1 MAIINSRKVQSIQ
14 RPLNSPNPDRII
26 DPFTIPPLDDQY
38 LDSDT
43 KQDFERWKNQRF
55 GDVPINEL
63 ELFDDIDAQ
72 RYAHLIRNIELGHA
86 RVGAPRQLVG
96 PDGNLIE
103 RTKRPD
109 DFASAMQ
116 GDAISSMAPTK
127 PYEDSPFWQT
137 KIDQTCFEP
146 TSTFGYEG
154 EDGHVLEIA
163 RAIPNTMPFFDAQ
176 ELIVFPTTKAVSISQ
191 LSKFELEALGALLQD
206 RYRAMVAEGYE
217 NVWFGMHRG
226 QDGGGTLEHIHFQ
239 IYGSKS
245 PLTKHNNIWTNE
257 DQLGLSHFEFQRLR
271 GQLTISAD
279 TERNTEIFSPYT
291 GGFPLGMGIAFT
303 KRDQTCGFSDDPQT
317 FIHLDDM
324 DSQDLQNWLSALA
337 QAVETIEGIPLK
349 NRANGLAGYSIN
361 CVVPPKG
368 SNNSPM
374 TWNLNPA
381 KLRSVPF
388 EQCDA
393 LENPIDP
400 FNARDILE
408 NSLARP
414 SIVR

>member
-1 MAIINSRKVQSIQ
+1 MHT
-14 RPLNSPNPDRII
+14 PNPDRII
-26 DPFTIPPLDDQY
+26 DPFTIPPLDDRY
-38 LDSDT
+38 LDPHT
-43 KQDFERWKNQRF
+43 KVNFEQWKNHRF
-55 GDVPINEL
+55 GDVPIDEL
-63 ELFDDIDAQ
+63 ALFDDIDSQ
-72 RYAHLIRNIELGHA
+72 RYRHLIKNIELGHA
-86 RVGAPRQLVG
+86 RVGAPKQLIG

-109 DFASAMQ
+109 DFAAPTK
-116 GDAISSMAPTK
+116 GDAISSMVPTK
-127 PYEDSPFWQT
+127 QYEESPFWHT
-137 KIDQTCFEP
+137 KIEQTCFEP
-146 TSTFGYEG
+146 TSIFGYEDD
-154 EDGHVLEIA
+154 DGHVLEIA
-163 RAIPNTMPFFDAQ
+163 KAIPNTMPFFDAQ
-176 ELIVFPTTKAVSISQ
+176 ELIVFPSTKAVSISQ
-191 LSKFELEALGALLQD
+191 LSEIELEALGALLQD
-206 RYRAMVAEGYE
+206 RYRAMVAEGY
-217 NVWFGMHRG
+217 VYIWFGMHRG
-226 QDGGGTLEHIHFQ
+226 QDGGGTLEHLHFQ

-245 PLTKHNNIWTNE
+245 PLPKHNNIWTNE

-279 TERNTEIFSPYT
+279 AEKNTEIFSPYT

-303 KRDQTCGFSDDPQT
+303 KKDELCGIVDDPQT

-388 EQCDA
+388 EQYEA

-408 NSLARP
+408 NALART
-414 SIVR
+414 STVR